1 MLDFVNKYK
10 ILFMILR
17 RYIYKNVLV
26 SSSCICNNS
35 GNKE

>member
-1 MLDFVNKYK
+1 MLDFVNKL

-26 SSSCICNNS
+26 SSSCICSNS